1 MGGPTCLHWELKQQ
15 WPHKEDMLC
24 ARRWIDAGPAGRV
37 RCWQV
42 QCREPKTGYGK
53 RFNSTY
59 EDDPLCPSR
68 YIIYLWASLIVP
80 DFIISVYGS
89 SWNSLVFWSQYLL
102 FSFTIYFLAS
112 HTALGMLL
120 NWKRNQ
126 RSKIETERETY
137 MNCQTQNLL
146 NLGLLES
153 PLIPE

>member
-24 ARRWIDAGPAGRV
+24 ARRWIEAGPAGRV

-59 EDDPLCPSR
+59 EDDPLCRSR

-80 DFIISVYGS
+80 DFYNFCVRQFMKFSRFLVSISLIFVH
-89 SWNSLVFWSQYLL
+89 YL
-102 FSFTIYFLAS
+102 FLGIPYC
-112 HTALGMLL
+112 LGDAIKLKEKSK
-120 NWKRNQ
+120 KRDWD
-126 RSKIETERETY
+126 RKRKTY
-137 MNCQTQNLL
+137 MNCQTQKL
-146 NLGLLES
+146 
-153 PLIPE
+153 

>member
-126 RSKIETERETY
+126 RSEIETERETY

>member
-1 MGGPTCLHWELKQQ
+1 MGGPTCLHWELKHQ

-24 ARRWIDAGPAGRV
+24 ARRWSDAGPAGRV

-59 EDDPLCPSR
+59 KYDPLCPSR

-126 RSKIETERETY
+126 RSEIETEKERLTWTAKHR
-137 MNCQTQNLL
+137 NCKIW
-146 NLGLLES
+146 EY
-153 PLIPE
+153 